1 LATNKTA
8 TKHFLRLSARQLTDS
23 ENFTNGI
30 GVGHTENNNCAFIE
44 DTLRFWHNV
53 PSAARCR
60 LLKSVPLK
68 GGYPFQLYDFYVAT
82 VRALCVYVCVKCD
95 IYHAGQFF
103 SAIPV
108 RQQSSNSGSD
118 RVCGIIANEDV
129 HIVW

>member
-1 LATNKTA
+1 MFCCELPNRMTRMHIGVLGYKQNC
-8 TKHFLRLSARQLTDS
+8 KHVLRLARQLTDS

-30 GVGHTENNNCAFIE
+30 GVGHTE
-44 DTLRFWHNV
+44 NV

-68 GGYPFQLYDFYVAT
+68 GGYPFQLYGFYVAT
-82 VRALCVYVCVKCD
+82 VRALCVCVKCD

-103 SAIPV
+103 STIPV